1 MFNQGSNDLNDNYD
15 RDTVFFDGGDG
26 NPTFMKSHGTTLK
39 LDWDIGNYTI
49 TSITSYQDI
58 YDRLARGDIDG
69 GFGCL
74 FTCGGIPSGPAS
86 TPFSAFNSPFVVD
99 IDTGSTLDVNQL
111 TQEVRVASNLDG
123 PLNYQVGFFYF
134 EDEFD
139 ATASNQNAGA
149 TSFSP
154 NSSSHIE
161 NTAWAVFGQG
171 SYDINDRWT
180 LTAGVRYTD
189 DEKDAS
195 HIDFTGVVPTF
206 PIKLSDDHVGFD
218 VALSYALNDN
228 TQAYTRVATGFRAPT
243 IQDRILDDPEVTTAD
258 SETIL
263 SFEIGVKGQTD
274 RFRYNV
280 AAFYYEIDDMQLVAI
295 GGAAN
300 ATTLLNANEG
310 IGYGVEAEMD
320 YVLTENL
327 ILSGGFGYNE
337 TEINDDTLSV
347 PGGPL
352 VTVTDPLN
360 ANGFALID
368 GNRFQHAPLWTANVE
383 LDYTHPLANGDELYL
398 FTDWKIKGKT
408 QDFLY
413 ESEEYIFGTQ
423 FEGGLRAGYRNNTYN
438 FEVGFFAT
446 NITDEDNPIGGIDFA
461 NNTGYV
467 NEPRVWGGEFRYNF

>member
-1 MFNQGSNDLNDNYD
+1 ML
-15 RDTVFFDGGDG
+15 
-26 NPTFMKSHGTTLK
+26 
-39 LDWDIGNYTI
+39 
-49 TSITSYQDI
+49 
-58 YDRLARGDIDG
+58 
-69 GFGCL
+69 
-74 FTCGGIPSGPAS
+74 
-86 TPFSAFNSPFVVD
+86 
-99 IDTGSTLDVNQL
+99 
-111 TQEVRVASNLDG
+111 
-123 PLNYQVGFFYF
+123 
-134 EDEFD
+134 
-139 ATASNQNAGA
+139 
-149 TSFSP
+149 
-154 NSSSHIE
+154 
-161 NTAWAVFGQG
+161 
-171 SYDINDRWT
+171 
-180 LTAGVRYTD
+180 
-189 DEKDAS
+189 
-195 HIDFTGVVPTF
+195 
-206 PIKLSDDHVGFD
+206 GFD

-368 GNRFQHAPLWTANVE
+368 GNRFQHATTMDGKCGTGL
-383 LDYTHPLANGDELYL
+383 HPS
-398 FTDWKIKGKT
+398 FS
-408 QDFLY
+408 Q
-413 ESEEYIFGTQ
+413 
-423 FEGGLRAGYRNNTYN
+423 R
-438 FEVGFFAT
+438 
-446 NITDEDNPIGGIDFA
+446 
-461 NNTGYV
+461 
-467 NEPRVWGGEFRYNF
+467 